1 DILNDDYSLK
11 RTLKMKHTTPAGLT
25 VTSKSEHQ
33 KGVNGALEA
42 KFFHAKSGVMFDKA
56 KLNPDGSMALEASRK
71 DIAKDVKLSAKV
83 SDMLKGEMSLEHT

>member
-1 DILNDDYSLK
+1 MNDDYSLK
-11 RTLKMKHTTPAGLT
+11 RTLKMKHVTPAGLA

-56 KLNPDGSMALEASRK
+56 KVTSLTTKKRK
-71 DIAKDVKLSAKV
+71 NVYVRV
-83 SDMLKGEMSLEHT
+83 SFFFACIVTRK